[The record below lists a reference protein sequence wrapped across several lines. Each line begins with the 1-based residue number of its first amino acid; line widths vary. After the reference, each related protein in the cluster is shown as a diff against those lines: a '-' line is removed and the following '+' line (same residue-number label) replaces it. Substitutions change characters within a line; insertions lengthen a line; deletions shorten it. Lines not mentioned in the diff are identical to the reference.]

1 MKKPKSLVKK
11 MNNVLIKN
19 IIKYLNGF
27 NTQLLITDEKVAEAF
42 EKTITDVKY
51 HYPTLTS
58 EEICSRII
66 NNNNE
71 LAIYL
76 YRLGRIYFKMGDN
89 ENINILH
96 GLMRMT
102 CSCEIYF
109 SNIIGHGFYLVHSV
123 GTVIGSRN
131 KIGNGFLVYQ
141 NCTIGHENDNQNG
154 AKLGDEITMLPYSS
168 IIGSICIGD
177 NVILG
182 AYTLIKNDCESNNL
196 ISGIPGKKISKI
208 TDNLKSRFRPN
219 L

>member
-1 MKKPKSLVKK
+1 MQ
-11 MNNVLIKN
+11 NVLIQK
-19 IIKYLNGF
+19 IINYLNHF
-27 NTQLLITDEKVAEAF
+27 DSRIKFSQKMVSFAF
-42 EKTITDVKY
+42 EKTLADVKY
-51 HYPTLTS
+51 HYPSLSS

-76 YRLGRIYFKMGDN
+76 YRLGRIYFKIGDS

-96 GLMRMT
+96 GLMRLT

-109 SNIIGHGFYLVHSV
+109 SNIIDQGFYLVHSI

-131 KIGNGFLVYQ
+131 KIGKGFLVYQ

-154 AKLGDEITMLPYSS
+154 AELGDEITMLPYSS
-168 IIGSICIGD
+168 IIGSIYIGD

-182 AYTLIKNDCESNNL
+182 AYTLIKTNCESNHL
-196 ISGIPGKKISKI
+196 ISGIPGKIISRNSI
-208 TDNLKSRFRPN
+208 DLKSRFRPN

>member
-1 MKKPKSLVKK
+1 MT
-11 MNNVLIKN
+11 NILIKK

-27 NTQLLITDEKVAEAF
+27 NTQLLLNDEKVSEAF
-42 EKTITDVKY
+42 EKTLIDVKY
-51 HYPTLTS
+51 HYPSLTS

-76 YRLGRIYFKMGDN
+76 YRLGRIYFKIGDS
-89 ENINILH
+89 ENTNILH
-96 GLMRMT
+96 GLMRLT

-109 SNIIGHGFYLVHSV
+109 SNIIDRGFYLVHSI

-131 KIGNGFLVYQ
+131 KIGKGFLVYQ

-154 AKLGDEITMLPYSS
+154 AELGDEITMLPYSS
-168 IIGSICIGD
+168 IIGSIHIGD

-182 AYTLIKNDCESNNL
+182 AYTLVKTNCESNHL
-196 ISGIPGKKISKI
+196 ISGIPGKIISRNS
-208 TDNLKSRFRPN
+208 TDIKSRFRPN